1 MDIVNEWKSL
11 AKEHGQSISKFVMER
26 VEDSLRQNGEGP
38 RHTRKELIDRTF
50 DLEKEVKQLREDL
63 DMKSRAYRALE
74 DELQMLRIQ
83 PFLTPVTQ
91 GMKEINNIVVQL
103 FMKKKRINYDEL
115 LSVLGIKP
123 TEMELVKGVNN
134 QIEVLTHYGLV
145 KPDLKGWRWL
155 A

>member
-1 MDIVNEWKSL
+1 MNEWKSL